1 MDIPN
6 IFISQ
11 INLARVLAIIG
22 IKGITDSE
30 FASEIGTYPD
40 TIRMFRTHRE
50 GMLVAPDMAVRI
62 NEFLDKNSHLLIG
75 VSDGLGN

>member
-6 IFISQ
+6 VFISQ

-22 IKGITDSE
+22 IKGITDNE
-30 FASEIGTYPD
+30 LASEIGTHTD
-40 TIRMFRTHRE
+40 TIRMFRTHRK
-50 GMLVAPDMAVRI
+50 GMLVAPYMAVRI
-62 NEFLDKNSHLLIG
+62 NEFLDKNNHLLIG

>member
-6 IFISQ
+6 VFISPL
-11 INLARVLAIIG
+11 NLVRVLAIIG

-30 FASEIGTYPD
+30 LASEIGTYPA
-40 TIRMFRTHRE
+40 TIRMFRTYRE
-50 GMLVAPDMAVRI
+50 GMLVAPDMAVHI